1 MTIKK
6 IQPWRKLAGFTE
18 AVIIIGLP
26 FIKINSESALRFD
39 IPTLR
44 LHLFGIS
51 LWMEEFY
58 IVLIAI
64 IFISLLFIFMTIML
78 GRIWCGWA
86 CPQTAL
92 SDLTRFIECSKNP
105 LNILILLLISILIS
119 ANLIWYFV
127 SPYDFFPPLISGELG
142 RVTWIF
148 WIVLT
153 VIIFLNH
160 LLLRYRFCA
169 TVCPYARLQ
178 GTFFDDRTLIIRFDE
193 RRKKECMGCMACV
206 EVCPVNIDIRKGL
219 ATECTACARC
229 IDRCAD
235 MMSHRDRPSLI
246 NYSFGIPGEGKGIM
260 RQNVILIGSVTMI
273 FLVYLLYLLISRPL
287 IDMEV
292 LPNQSFQSGTLAEG
306 RMLSSYVLSI
316 KNRGREGAE
325 LIVKAKGLN
334 GKIVMRPEGLIEVGS
349 NEIKRFPVY
358 IRVFETSDDSVDV
371 EIMVESRGHPRIRLE
386 RRIRVKLPNQ
396 R

>member
-1 MTIKK
+1 MTIKG
-6 IQPWRKLAGFTE
+6 IQPWRRVTALLE
-18 AVIIIGLP
+18 ATVIIGLP
-26 FIKINSESALRFD
+26 FLRINYESALRFD

-44 LHLFGIS
+44 LHIFGMS

-58 IVLIAI
+58 IILIAV
-64 IFISLLFIFMTIML
+64 IFISLLFILITIIL

-86 CPQTAL
+86 CPQTVL
-92 SDLTRFIECSKNP
+92 SDLTSFIEKSRNP
-105 LNILILLLISILIS
+105 FSYLLLLLFSILVS

-127 SPYDFFPPLISGELG
+127 SPYDFFPLLFQGELG
-142 RVTWIF
+142 RVTWTF

-153 VIIFLNH
+153 VTIFLN
-160 LLLRYRFCA
+160 LLILRYRFCA

-178 GTFFDDRTLIIRFDE
+178 GTLFDDRTLIIAFDE
-193 RRKKECMGCMACV
+193 SRKEECMDCIACV
-206 EVCPVNIDIRKGL
+206 KACPVDIDIRKGL
-219 ATECTACARC
+219 TIECTACARC
-229 IDRCAD
+229 IDRCAE
-235 MMSHRDRPSLI
+235 MVSHRDRPSLI

-260 RQNVILIGSVTMI
+260 RQNVILIGLVTMI

-287 IDMEV
+287 IDMEI
-292 LPNQSFQSGTLAEG
+292 LPNQSFQSGRPPEG

-334 GKIVMRPEGLIEVGS
+334 GKIVMRPEGLIKVDS
-349 NEIKRFPVY
+349 NEIKRLPVY

-371 EIMVESRGHPRIRLE
+371 KIMVESRGHPRIRLE
-386 RRIRVKLPNQ
+386 RRIRVTV